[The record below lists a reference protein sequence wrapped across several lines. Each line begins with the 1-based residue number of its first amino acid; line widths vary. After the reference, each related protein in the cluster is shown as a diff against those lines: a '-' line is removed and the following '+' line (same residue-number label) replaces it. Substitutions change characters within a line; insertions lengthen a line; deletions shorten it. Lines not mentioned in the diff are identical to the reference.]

1 MEILELKNTI
11 NKIKNTFGKLTIND
25 GEEKSDKKIQNE
37 AQKDEMREE
46 NTKKYSQKTWEKRC
60 NICVIGIPERRM
72 RIWYK
77 PLLKK

>member
-1 MEILELKNTI
+1 MTILLSKQNRYGYCALKNPAE
-11 NKIKNTFGKLTIND
+11 
-25 GEEKSDKKIQNE
+25 EEKSDKKIQNE

-72 RIWYK
+72 RIRYM